1 VADGTAATGGFDF
14 YLALIEQR
22 FMREEKIIEMFDTAF
37 REAPQLGSGPE
48 TRVELSL
55 VHHF

>member
-1 VADGTAATGGFDF
+1 MPDGTAPIEGFDF

-22 FMREEKIIEMFDTAF
+22 FMREEKIIEGFDTLF
-37 REAPQLGSGPE
+37 REAPELASGPE
-48 TRVELSL
+48 TRIGLSF